1 MLKQSN
7 VFPQCLKLLAHD
19 NREETVYDRGAL
31 ERAMG
36 REETV
41 NDGGALQRAMG
52 FGPLPRARSALP
64 NGD

>member
-1 MLKQSN
+1 MP
-7 VFPQCLKLLAHD
+7 PQCLKLLAYD

-41 NDGGALQRAMG
+41 HDRGALQRAMG
-52 FGPLPRARSALP
+52 LGPLRRARRALP
-64 NGD
+64 SVG